1 MLRIAEIL
9 TVRMTNHLAK
19 PSRAVNNNKTKMK
32 SALAAVL
39 LVAGSCG
46 LSGGVE
52 RVVQAPSTNR
62 LAAASAA
69 RKVRDIIRSFQG
81 EASAA

>member
-1 MLRIAEIL
+1 MTAAVSE
-9 TVRMTNHLAK
+9 VRASLSSA
-19 PSRAVNNNKTKMK
+19 AVK

-52 RVVQAPSTNR
+52 RVVQAPSTKR